1 MPLSSQTPDLAAENH
16 AGLVDKRSLP
26 RLIPHLFVGIDEPI
40 LEEIL
45 ACCAVIS
52 AADGDAILTP
62 GQENRALYILLSGG
76 LKIYLDDNDT
86 LFIDIQPGE
95 CVGEMSLIDSQ
106 PVSAYVVAQGPSRL
120 LAIPEE
126 QFWRLLSANPIVAR
140 NLLRLLSKRIRIRD
154 QVALQRRHE
163 RLVLEKELAI
173 ARSIQASMLTTKF
186 DLISRQ
192 GIDLF
197 AIMDPVR
204 EIGGDFYDAFFIT
217 PGKLFVCVGDVV
229 GKGMPAALFMV
240 QSITRLRM
248 EAMRDPSPHCILE
261 RVNKGLHEN
270 NDSGMF
276 VTLFC
281 GILDTET
288 GELTYANGG
297 HNPPLSDAETGSFE
311 FIPMPDGLIV
321 GFFDSANYE
330 SASITLKPG
339 QSLVAYTDGV
349 TEAMSLTGEFFCEE
363 RLRIV
368 LNDNIGADARTL
380 TEAIK
385 MEVYAFTGNTHPPD
399 DFTILALR
407 YSSRAK
413 ELI

>member
-1 MPLSSQTPDLAAENH
+1 M
-16 AGLVDKRSLP
+16 
-26 RLIPHLFVGIDEPI
+26 
-40 LEEIL
+40 
-45 ACCAVIS
+45 
-52 AADGDAILTP
+52 TP
-62 GQENRALYILLSGG
+62 GQENGALYILLSGG
-76 LKIYLDDNDT
+76 LKIHMDDNDT

-126 QFWRLLSANPIVAR
+126 QFWRLVSANPIVAR
-140 NLLRLLSKRIRIRD
+140 NLLQLLSKRIRIRD

-197 AIMDPVR
+197 AMMDPVR

-248 EAMRDPSPHCILE
+248 EAMRDPSPRCILE

-270 NDSGMF
+270 NDSEMF

-281 GILDTET
+281 GVLDTET
-288 GELTYANGG
+288 GELAYANGG

-349 TEAMSLTGEFFCEE
+349 TEAMSLAGEFFCEE

-368 LNDNIGADARTL
+368 LNDNIGADAKTL
-380 TEAIK
+380 IEAVK
-385 MEVYAFTGNTHPPD
+385 TEVYAFTDNTHPSD

-407 YSSRAK
+407 Y
-413 ELI
+413 I